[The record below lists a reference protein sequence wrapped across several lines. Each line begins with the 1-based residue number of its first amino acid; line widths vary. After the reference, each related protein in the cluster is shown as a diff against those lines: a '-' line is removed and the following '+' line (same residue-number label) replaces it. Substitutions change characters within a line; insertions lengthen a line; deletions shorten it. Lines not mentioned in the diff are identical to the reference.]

1 MTYADLLFIC
11 VKDHTGCRVEKRFG
25 AKVEAERPVKK

>member
-11 VKDHTGCRVEKRFG
+11 VKDHTACRVEKRFRG
-25 AKVEAERPVKK
+25 KGGSG

>member
-11 VKDHTGCRVEKRFG
+11 VKDHTACHVEKRFRG
-25 AKVEAERPVKK
+25 KGGSG